1 MVRLMPTP
9 SELAPV
15 PPAPVTVRDLIA
27 SASVAAAL
35 RLVTGEEGLSRLLG
49 HPRIQK
55 SGLVLAGHVHGIVP
69 TRVQVLGETEI
80 SYLESL
86 SPATRRARLET
97 FFGLGL
103 SLVVVTRGIEPPEEL
118 LALAASTETP
128 LAVAAPR
135 SSRSIQLIHGALD
148 RLLAPKSQMHGVLID
163 IHGIGTLLV
172 GQSGIGKSECALFL
186 LERGHRL
193 VADDQVVLTRLPH
206 DQLRGEAPPLLKG
219 HLELRGIGIL
229 NVRDLFGAP
238 AVREKK
244 LVQLVIELVPE
255 EESDDVDRLGLDDRT
270 ITLLDVAVPFLR
282 VPVRAGR
289 NMAVILEVAARNHL
303 LKRSGRHAARAF
315 VRNLEARL
323 SSGPV
328 ANDDSGD
335 DE

>member
-1 MVRLMPTP
+1 MVPPMPTP
-9 SELAPV
+9 SDLAPV
-15 PPAPVTVRDLIA
+15 PAPPVSVRDFLDTPHVS
-27 SASVAAAL
+27 SAM
-35 RLVTGEEGLSRLLG
+35 RLVAGEEGGARVLD

-69 TRVQVLGETEI
+69 TRVQILGETEI
-80 SYLESL
+80 SYLEAL
-86 SPATRRARLET
+86 PPAILRDRLEV

-103 SLVVVTRGIEPPEEL
+103 SLVVVTRGVEPPEEL
-118 LALAASTETP
+118 VALAASTGTP
-128 LAVAAPR
+128 LAIASPR
-135 SSRSIQLIHGALD
+135 SSRSIQIIHSTLD
-148 RLLAPKSQMHGVLID
+148 RLLAPKTQIHGVLMD

-244 LVQLVIELVPE
+244 LVQLVIELSPE
-255 EESDDVDRLGLDDRT
+255 EEHEDLDRLGLDDRT
-270 ITLLDVAVPFLR
+270 LSLLDVQVPFLR
-282 VPVRAGR
+282 IPVRAGR

-303 LKRSGRHAARAF
+303 LKRSGRHAARNF
-315 VRNLEARL
+315 VRSLESRMAA
-323 SSGPV
+323 GG
-328 ANDDSGD
+328 DDNGD